1 MVLNPYI
8 QRLIN
13 NKMGFTLKSPAE
25 FEQLSNNIFKTTG
38 KILGVNTLKRL
49 FGKLPDVNPSETTLN
64 IIAEYLGY
72 SNWDVL
78 KKFSEDKNS
87 ILNGTL
93 TAIYPKDLAVGQLIK
108 VNYEPDREVRMTVRE
123 DKRCLVT
130 LSKGCK
136 VCVGDILDI
145 FDIITGYPFTV
156 HLVERD
162 GKSLGS
168 YIGGMEE
175 GVKKIEIIDPKKE
188 SKPTK

>member
-1 MVLNPYI
+1 VTKFISAMVLNPYI

-13 NKMGFTLKSPAE
+13 NKIGFTLKSPAE

-93 TAIYPKDLAVGQLIK
+93 TAIYPKDLAVGTI
-108 VNYEPDREVRMTVRE
+108 
-123 DKRCLVT
+123 DKGELRT
-130 LSKGCK
+130 
-136 VCVGDILDI
+136 
-145 FDIITGYPFTV
+145 
-156 HLVERD
+156 RQ
-162 GKSLGS
+162 
-168 YIGGMEE
+168 GG
-175 GVKKIEIIDPKKE
+175 
-188 SKPTK
+188 

>member
-1 MVLNPYI
+1 
-8 QRLIN
+8 
-13 NKMGFTLKSPAE
+13 
-25 FEQLSNNIFKTTG
+25 
-38 KILGVNTLKRL
+38 
-49 FGKLPDVNPSETTLN
+49 
-64 IIAEYLGY
+64 
-72 SNWDVL
+72 
-78 KKFSEDKNS
+78 
-87 ILNGTL
+87 
-93 TAIYPKDLAVGQLIK
+93 
-108 VNYEPDREVRMTVRE
+108 MTVRE

-136 VCVGDILDI
+136 VCVGDVLDI

-188 SKPTK
+188 SEPTK